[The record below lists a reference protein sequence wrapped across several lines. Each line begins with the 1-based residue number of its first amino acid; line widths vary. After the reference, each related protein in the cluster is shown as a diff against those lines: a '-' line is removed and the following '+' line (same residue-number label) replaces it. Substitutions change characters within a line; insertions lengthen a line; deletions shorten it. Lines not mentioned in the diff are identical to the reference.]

1 MGDCCFRFVRYI
13 EKVRPK
19 VDNAVPFMLMQFIG
33 WLVDKK
39 HLVHKMFNYF
49 FIKYTSF
56 WGLKMGS
63 FLSFV
68 ISKEFFFFF
77 Q

>member
-49 FIKYTSF
+49 FIKYT
-56 WGLKMGS
+56 
-63 FLSFV
+63 
-68 ISKEFFFFF
+68 
-77 Q
+77 